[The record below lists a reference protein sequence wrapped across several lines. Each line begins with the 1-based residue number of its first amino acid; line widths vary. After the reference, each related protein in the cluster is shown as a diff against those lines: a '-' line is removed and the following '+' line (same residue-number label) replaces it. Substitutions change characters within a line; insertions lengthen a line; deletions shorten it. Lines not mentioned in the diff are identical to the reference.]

1 VCLTAEVYREKYER
15 LQSELDVMTS
25 QFDHI
30 KQKYESAKKT
40 DSRIRKEMG
49 KQLQVGVHRVNALL
63 KDPDKPELG
72 TWKCEKKGKVLSPPQ
87 TLKDN
92 CWAKCPS
99 DIAAVQ
105 ALIDVFRSDIASGK
119 EFFESNVNLRELTNA
134 KMQELAKA
142 RKKLAQHKAG
152 NGRKKT
158 ELERR
163 KLAWQKDVETAVHK
177 IDVQFRKLMMG
188 KTRPGSAIA
197 GETRQVSIKGELGCA
212 ARVALVV
219 PSDFGKAGITIH
231 LSFDGTPFRL
241 LNSGGGCQT
250 FSGGQR
256 SIATIMYLLSLQ
268 QHSRRPIRMVDE
280 INQGMGS
287 NNRRLAYSAIG
298 RFSESRNGGCQFFL
312 FSQKLLMNEHRFE
325 YPKSATV
332 LVVHMG
338 QFMIKGKEWNLPKF
352 LRAMKAHARLNAE
365 RSEAKKRKALA
376 QGFGRRGS
384 KSSKSGGLF

>member
-197 GETRQVSIKGELGCA
+197 GETRQV
-212 ARVALVV
+212 
-219 PSDFGKAGITIH
+219 
-231 LSFDGTPFRL
+231 
-241 LNSGGGCQT
+241 
-250 FSGGQR
+250 
-256 SIATIMYLLSLQ
+256 
-268 QHSRRPIRMVDE
+268 
-280 INQGMGS
+280 
-287 NNRRLAYSAIG
+287 
-298 RFSESRNGGCQFFL
+298 
-312 FSQKLLMNEHRFE
+312 
-325 YPKSATV
+325 
-332 LVVHMG
+332 
-338 QFMIKGKEWNLPKF
+338 
-352 LRAMKAHARLNAE
+352 
-365 RSEAKKRKALA
+365 
-376 QGFGRRGS
+376 
-384 KSSKSGGLF
+384 